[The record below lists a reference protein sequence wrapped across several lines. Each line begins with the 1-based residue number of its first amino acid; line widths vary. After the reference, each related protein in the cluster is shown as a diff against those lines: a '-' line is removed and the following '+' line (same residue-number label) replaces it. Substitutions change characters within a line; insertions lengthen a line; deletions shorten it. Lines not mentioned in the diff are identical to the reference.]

1 MPPPYCSAAVRCHH
15 SQPAHP
21 VRDRRPSRCRAVLPP
36 DSTGSSPSPTVPT
49 PSSKVS
55 NRTTSGSARS
65 RLREARLNRNRQS
78 LTVDRRRSCSSS
90 AADAGGVRLAQRT
103 GLRLGKEEEARMKLR
118 MIAATAALVACVA
131 VSTSAAARA
140 TFILTNGGRASGEL
154 VFHGGQGNNMIDN
167 QLNLADNGR
176 EQSYPLDSVAVI
188 DLAGGAPSQ
197 DELSKTLGKPQ
208 AMALRN
214 GFVQGG
220 QFVNIQNGTTLV
232 WRNEAGDV
240 QRYEIGRASCRER
253 V

>member
-21 VRDRRPSRCRAVLPP
+21 VRDRRPARCRAVLRA
-36 DSTGSSPSPTVPT
+36 DSAGASPSPTVPT

-131 VSTSAAARA
+131 VSTSPAAPPP
-140 TFILTNGGRASGEL
+140 FLLPN
-154 VFHGGQGNNMIDN
+154 
-167 QLNLADNGR
+167 
-176 EQSYPLDSVAVI
+176 
-188 DLAGGAPSQ
+188 GAPPTRQ
-197 DELSKTLGKPQ
+197 PLFH
-208 AMALRN
+208 R
-214 GFVQGG
+214 
-220 QFVNIQNGTTLV
+220 
-232 WRNEAGDV
+232 R
-240 QRYEIGRASCRER
+240 
-253 V
+253 